1 MRNWQKALRR
11 ASFRGVRF
19 WVEEDGPERGRRVAV
34 HNIAAGEAP
43 VTEDLGRVATEYR
56 VRAYVASDSA
66 DAEGWALEAACSAPG
81 PSLLTL
87 PMDPAA
93 LAHCVSC
100 RRSRTRD
107 QAGYVAYDLLFVEAS
122 GGAAGGGITGSVSGA
137 GISVGFSGGGLSLS
151 GGVSLGGGLSLGG
164 LSAGI
169 GVNAL
174 AGITGVAALRSTFSV
189 GLGAA
194 GLSISAGVSASLAGV
209 SASISV

>member
-11 ASFRGVRF
+11 ASFRGVQF

-66 DAEGWALEAACSAPG
+66 DAEGWALEAACSAAG

-122 GGAAGGGITGSVSGA
+122 DSVNSALGGA
-137 GISVGFSGGGLSLS
+137 SVGFSGGGLSL
-151 GGVSLGGGLSLGG
+151 GGSLSLGG

-174 AGITGVAALRSTFSV
+174 AGITGVAALRSTFAV
-189 GLGAA
+189 GLSGA
-194 GLSISAGVSASLAGV
+194 GLAVSADVSASLAGV